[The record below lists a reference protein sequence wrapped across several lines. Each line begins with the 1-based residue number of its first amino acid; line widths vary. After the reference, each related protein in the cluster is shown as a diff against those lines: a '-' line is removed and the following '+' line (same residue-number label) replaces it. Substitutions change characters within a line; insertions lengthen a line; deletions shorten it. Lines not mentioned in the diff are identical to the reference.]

1 VAAFL
6 FVGKIFRYLFCPLI
20 KKADIA
26 PTKNYIMKLSNGKFY
41 EVHDYDQESG
51 SLTLFVYNRTD
62 LYENGIHLV
71 LPYFGEWLSNQDNVD
86 QPANYSSSLD
96 GLTQAFITIT
106 PEEDYKENEHYYIY
120 EYLKRLL

>member
-1 VAAFL
+1 
-6 FVGKIFRYLFCPLI
+6 
-20 KKADIA
+20 
-26 PTKNYIMKLSNGKFY
+26 M
-41 EVHDYDQESG
+41 
-51 SLTLFVYNRTD
+51 D
-62 LYENGIHLV
+62 LYDNGIHLV

-106 PEEDYKENEHYYIY
+106 PEEDYEENEHYYIY